1 MIIMFMVI
9 NWKAQANVFKEAS
22 SLIHNTRLAGI
33 LACAYKSPVL
43 KRMVGMGLLE
53 KALSEAVI
61 GKIRL
66 NEPLLSA
73 GKNFRLTRKLDY
85 QFRRSYGE

>member
-1 MIIMFMVI
+1 
-9 NWKAQANVFKEAS
+9 
-22 SLIHNTRLAGI
+22 
-33 LACAYKSPVL
+33 
-43 KRMVGMGLLE
+43 MGLLE

-61 GKIRL
+61 GKIHL
-66 NEPLLSA
+66 NEPLLLA